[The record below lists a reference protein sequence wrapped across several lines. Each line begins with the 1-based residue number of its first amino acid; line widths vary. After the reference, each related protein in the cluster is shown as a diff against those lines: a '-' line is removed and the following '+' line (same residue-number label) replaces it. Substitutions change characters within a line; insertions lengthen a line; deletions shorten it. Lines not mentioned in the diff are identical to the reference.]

1 MRIAQ
6 INAVCGSGS
15 TGKICISFSKLLN
28 ERNIE
33 NRIYYTQ
40 GCSSVPQGVKYSDEK
55 YKKIQALQSRVFGNW
70 GFNSNGATEKLIKYL
85 DEFKPDRVLVHNIH
99 AHDCNI
105 QTLFEYLQEN
115 KIKVFWLFHDCW
127 AFTAYCTHFM
137 YEKCT
142 KWENGCEKCPK
153 FREASWFTD
162 RSQYLYAQKKKLFTS
177 VDLTVI
183 TPSRWMAENVKQS
196 FLKEK
201 PVYVIHNGIDLEVF
215 RPTIGGFREKY
226 GLDDRFVILGVSS
239 LWTEKKG
246 VDVFVR
252 LSEALDPRY
261 QIVLVGT
268 DRRTDRQLPP
278 GVISIHR
285 MTDAESLAQIYSAA
299 DVFVNPTREDNYPT
313 VNLEAIACGTPV
325 ITFDTG
331 GCRETVPD
339 GCGII
344 LGDCSTDELTNAIK
358 KVESERQQFKSACI
372 RARERLS
379 DKLRYEEVIELL
391 CKKEA

>member
-6 INAVCGSGS
+6 INAVCGAGS
-15 TGKICISFSKLLN
+15 TGKICISISKLLN

-40 GCSSVPQGVKYSDEK
+40 GRSSVPQGVKYSDEK
-55 YKKIQALQSRVFGNW
+55 YKKLQALRSRVFGNW
-70 GFNSNGATEKLIKYL
+70 GFNSNGATEKLIEYL
-85 DEFKPDRVLVHNIH
+85 DEFKPDRVLIHNIH

-105 QTLFEYLQEN
+105 QTLFEYLQEK
-115 KIKVFWLFHDCW
+115 KIKVFWFFHDCW
-127 AFTAYCTHFM
+127 GFTACCTHFM
-137 YEKCT
+137 FERCH
-142 KWENGCEKCPK
+142 KWEIGCERCPK
-153 FREASWFTD
+153 IRETSWFVD
-162 RSQYLYAQKKKLFTS
+162 RSPYLYAQKKKLFTS

-183 TPSRWMAENVKQS
+183 TPSHWLAENVKRS

-215 RPTIGGFREKY
+215 KPTIGSFREKN
-226 GLDDRFVILGVSS
+226 GLDDRCVILGVSS

-246 VDVFVR
+246 LDVFIR
-252 LSEALDPRY
+252 LSEVLDPSY

-268 DRRTDRQLPP
+268 DRRIDRQLPP
-278 GVISIHR
+278 GIISIHR
-285 MTDAESLAQIYSAA
+285 TTDTELLAQVYSAA

-325 ITFDTG
+325 IAFDTG

-344 LGDCSTDELTNAIK
+344 LGDCSTDGLTNAIK
-358 KVESERQQFKSACI
+358 KVESELQQFKNDCI
-372 RARERLS
+372 REREQLS
-379 DKLRYEEVIELL
+379 DKMRYEEVLELL